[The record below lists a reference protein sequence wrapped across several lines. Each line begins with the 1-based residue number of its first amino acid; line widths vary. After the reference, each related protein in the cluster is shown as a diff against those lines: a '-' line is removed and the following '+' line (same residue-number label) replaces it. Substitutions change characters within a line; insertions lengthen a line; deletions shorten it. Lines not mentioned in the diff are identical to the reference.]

1 MCLICQVHKV
11 AIGHSFHPRRPIR
24 TIFSEIDLGPQ
35 QGVVFVSASETERH
49 SQRPINNLLDKFA
62 IFYPWFPCNVFHR
75 MDVSTNLIDV
85 FIRKYTSV
93 WLCTKSSVVINSNFP
108 FFFLKCRKTTIK
120 IVEVSRKFHHDPFLL
135 KTSKQHFQVS
145 NERICLVLLTIL
157 FFYRQNMIN

>member
-1 MCLICQVHKV
+1 MKLAFFQKKRLTNIDFVCLICQVHKV

-24 TIFSEIDLGPQ
+24 TIFSKIDLGPQ

-108 FFFLKCRKTTIK
+108 FFLTAERQPLK
-120 IVEVSRKFHHDPFLL
+120 LL
-135 KTSKQHFQVS
+135 KSCESF
-145 NERICLVLLTIL
+145 I
-157 FFYRQNMIN
+157 MIPSF